1 MFCVRV
7 FWCFLCL
14 TCISVHHNIT
24 MIQQR
29 AVYLDIMIPQHQ
41 DRLDFRHYYS
51 SCQKTKDGTNRHQQ
65 QQHLM
70 SYLTTNSRI
79 HYSWKTCIGMLFT
92 TKKMAFW
99 IQQTCFCLWS
109 WLTKQVLLVKP
120 LVKWAGGDRKHANEL
135 NNCPSCIL

>member
-29 AVYLDIMIPQHQ
+29 AVYLVTWYHNIRTGWTLGITTVVVK
-41 DRLDFRHYYS
+41 
-51 SCQKTKDGTNRHQQ
+51 KTKDGTNRHQQ
-65 QQHLM
+65 QQHL
-70 SYLTTNSRI
+70 NSRI

-109 WLTKQVLLVKP
+109 WLTKQVSLVKP